1 MAVALIVDDEEPIRS
16 MLSAI
21 ARSKGFNVDTAA
33 DGQEALE
40 KLGSGR
46 FDVIILDLMMP
57 RVSGYD
63 VVRHIADTEPELLQ
77 HIIIATAVPEREV
90 RRQVTQPVFRVHI
103 KPFELSRLVDD
114 MRLCAQAS

>member
-1 MAVALIVDDEEPIRS
+1 MAAALIVDDDEPIRS

-21 ARSKGFNVDTAA
+21 ARGKGFDVDTAS

-40 KLGSGR
+40 KLRSGR
-46 FDVIILDLMMP
+46 FDVVVLDLMMP
-57 RVSGYD
+57 RVNGYD
-63 VVRHIADTEPELLQ
+63 VLRQIAATAPHLLQ

-103 KPFELSRLVDD
+103 KPFELSRLIDD
-114 MRLCAQAS
+114 MRLAAAS